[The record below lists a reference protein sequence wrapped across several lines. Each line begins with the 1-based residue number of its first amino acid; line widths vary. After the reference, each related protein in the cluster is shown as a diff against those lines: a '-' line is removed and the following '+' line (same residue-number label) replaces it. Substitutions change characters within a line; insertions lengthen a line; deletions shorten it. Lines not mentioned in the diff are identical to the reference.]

1 MAAAAPTS
9 KPAAPA
15 PKPGQIGGGSHATV
29 TIKHSAPTVHA
40 AAAGVRAAAA
50 GAVKGTRPAARPSS
64 SKPAKPNTPLQSATF
79 ADPYQ
84 TIMQGGTPSTQDV
97 NAYVNQTVGN
107 QTQAGINA
115 GLGPLRTQAGT
126 IRNEQQTALN
136 RWNAYTGVAQGQ
148 IGDQI
153 TAQQK
158 GAASLQNLA
167 AQGAQQTAG
176 LFNAQGQTAANL
188 FGGALSPTA
197 QALLNSGRAYA
208 GGLAGNEQQF
218 IGAGNTATQNFL
230 RSMADVATAEGM
242 RGKQDIRSTYGK
254 QLTQN
259 QAAQQSIIASAAA
272 KAPSLKSDLR
282 QQLFSDWATA
292 QIGKIRAQTA
302 NQQGQNYRATQ
313 AWRSQQ
319 LKEKTTNDLATQR
332 SRALDRQLKQTH
344 NTAQENHWL
353 VQEQQAW
360 KRIQDSN
367 KPGSK
372 ATPGQKTADLING
385 QLAYYNTLTN
395 VATPQKNQSYDK
407 NAAAGSPNSR
417 KFTNQVIPPNL
428 AKVTVTKGLAKQGL
442 ALDAV
447 SQLINWGYINNIT
460 LNRLRAQGVPINPA
474 WTSRDIRSLYGGAGG
489 ASGVSGTAAAGR

>member
-50 GAVKGTRPAARPSS
+50 GAVRGTRPAARPSS

-107 QTQAGINA
+107 QTQAGLNA
-115 GLGPLRTQAGT
+115 DLGPLRTQAGT

-259 QAAQQSIIASAAA
+259 QAAQQSLIASAAA

-313 AWRSQQ
+313 AWRAKQ
-319 LKEKTTNDLATQR
+319 LSEKTTNDWLTQHG
-332 SRALDRQLKQTH
+332 RALDRQIKSGHYSKQE
-344 NTAQENHWL
+344 QHWL
-353 VQEQQAW
+353 RQDQLAQQ
-360 KRIQDSN
+360 RINNAN

-372 ATPGQKTADLING
+372 ATPGQKLANQIGG
-385 QLAYYNTLTN
+385 QLAYYNSLVN
-395 VATPQKNQSYDK
+395 VRHPQKNPNYDK
-407 NAAAGSPNSR
+407 NATSGPTSQ
-417 KFTNQVIPPNL
+417 KYVNQAYPTST
-428 AKVTVTKGLAKQGL
+428 AKLVVSKNMKDSGVG
-442 ALDAV
+442 LDALQ
-447 SQLINWGYINNIT
+447 QLINWGYINNIT
-460 LNRLRAQGVPINPA
+460 LNRLRAQGVPIDPS
-474 WTSRDIRSLYGGAGG
+474 WTSRQISSLYGGRGGAGG
-489 ASGVSGTAAAGR
+489 VAGTAAAGR